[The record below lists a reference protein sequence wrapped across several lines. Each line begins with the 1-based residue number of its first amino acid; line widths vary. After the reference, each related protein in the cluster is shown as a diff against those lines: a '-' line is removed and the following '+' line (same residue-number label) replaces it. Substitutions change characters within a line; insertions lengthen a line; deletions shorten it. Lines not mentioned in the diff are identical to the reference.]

1 MKKGLLIFGIFV
13 AVLAI
18 AGTTFVVNAQ
28 NDNPPSD
35 GTECPGP
42 YGENSGWFG
51 RGGMR
56 GFGHGG
62 MMGFGRFSENGEC
75 PGFTGDGEFGPMHDT
90 MTEALAETTGLSVE
104 EINQRLADGEHHYQI
119 ALDAGLTEEDL
130 QTLMEQVHESF
141 WGETGAEGFQGMPY
155 GRMHGNWSD
164 GETLEYGQGCHGREG
179 RPGMYWDQSDF

>member
-1 MKKGLLIFGIFV
+1 MKKAFLFLGIFI

-18 AGTTFVVNAQ
+18 AGTAFVVNAQ
-28 NDNPPSD
+28 NNNPPA
-35 GTECPGP
+35 GETTCPGFD
-42 YGENSGWFG
+42 GEQNGWFG

-75 PGFTGDGEFGPMHDT
+75 PGFAGDGEFGPMHDT
-90 MTEALAETTGLSVE
+90 MTQALADATGLSVE
-104 EINQRLADGEHHYQI
+104 EINQRLADGEHHYEI

-141 WGETGAEGFQGMPY
+141 WGENGGEGFQGMPY

-164 GETLEYGQGCHGREG
+164 GETPGYGQGCHGGEG
-179 RPGMYWDQSDF
+179 RPGMFWDQSDF